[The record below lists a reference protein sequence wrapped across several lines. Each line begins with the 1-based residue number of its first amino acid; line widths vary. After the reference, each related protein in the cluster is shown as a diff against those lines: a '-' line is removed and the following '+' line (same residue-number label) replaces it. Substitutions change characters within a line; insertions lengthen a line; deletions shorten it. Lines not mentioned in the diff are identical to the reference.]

1 MVKQTWLGIVSGV
14 TAGAMWGL
22 IFLAPKL
29 VPAFTPLQLAA
40 GRYLGY
46 GLIAALLVGPSWRR
60 LTRQLT
66 WRDWRGLAG
75 LALCGNIIY
84 YVFLAQAVQTG
95 GVQMASLVIGLLPV
109 AITLA
114 GSRDRHAVPL
124 RRLLPS
130 LALGLAGLGCIA
142 WQALAGGA
150 TGSLTGL
157 LCALAAL
164 ASWTVYAIANS
175 RCLARLHGISSHEWS
190 LLIGVA
196 TGLEAIVLALP
207 AWWTAPPGQT
217 SADWLAFAG
226 VVGAVALFCSVIG
239 NGLWNAA
246 SRALPLALMGQM
258 IVFET
263 VFGALYGYLWE
274 GRWPTPVEVAAMAL
288 LLAGVA
294 SCASVHR
301 R

>member
-1 MVKQTWLGIVSGV
+1 MRRQTWLGIGAGV
-14 TAGAMWGL
+14 VAGALWGG

-29 VPAFTPLQLAA
+29 VPGFTPLQLAA
-40 GRYLGY
+40 GRYLAY
-46 GLIAALLVGPSWRR
+46 GLIAALLVRPAWRR
-60 LTRQLT
+60 LVHQLT

-75 LALCGNIIY
+75 LALCGNIVY
-84 YVFLAQAVQTG
+84 YVFLARAVQTG
-95 GVQMASLVIGLLPV
+95 GVQMAALVIGLLPV

-124 RRLLPS
+124 PRLLPS

-142 WQALAGGA
+142 WQALAAGV
-150 TGSLTGL
+150 TGSLAGL
-157 LCALAAL
+157 LCALGAL
-164 ASWTVYAIANS
+164 ASWTVYAIANR

-196 TGLEAIVLALP
+196 TGLEALVLALP
-207 AWWTAPPGQT
+207 AWWTAPIGQ
-217 SADWLAFAG
+217 SGADWLAFAG

-274 GRWPTPVEVAAMAL
+274 GRWPTPIEVAAMVL